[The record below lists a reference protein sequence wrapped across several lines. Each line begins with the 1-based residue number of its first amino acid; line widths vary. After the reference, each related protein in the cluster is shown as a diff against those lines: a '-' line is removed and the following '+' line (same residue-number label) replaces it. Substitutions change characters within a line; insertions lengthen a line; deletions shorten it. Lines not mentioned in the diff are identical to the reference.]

1 MKRIVLI
8 GFMGVGKTTIGRRLA
23 KELGCR
29 LIDTDETIEKMQ
41 GKRISEIFAED
52 GEAAFRN
59 METELLRKLLKSQ
72 ENFVLSVGGGMPVR
86 EENRELLQKIGTVVY
101 LKASKNELLKR
112 LSGDK
117 KRPLLQGGSLEE
129 RITSL
134 MSARQEIYQE
144 TAHYELMTDGIC
156 QKEIVKELLE
166 LP

>member
-8 GFMGVGKTTIGRRLA
+8 GFMGAGKTTIGRRLA

-29 LIDTDETIEKMQ
+29 LIDTDEAIEKMQ
-41 GKRISEIFAED
+41 GKRINEIFAED

-72 ENFVLSVGGGMPVR
+72 EDFVLSVGGGMPVR

-129 RITSL
+129 KITSL
-134 MSARQEIYQE
+134 MSAREALYQE
-144 TAHYELMTDGIC
+144 TAHYELVTDGSC
-156 QKEIVKELLE
+156 PKDLVKELLD
-166 LP
+166 L